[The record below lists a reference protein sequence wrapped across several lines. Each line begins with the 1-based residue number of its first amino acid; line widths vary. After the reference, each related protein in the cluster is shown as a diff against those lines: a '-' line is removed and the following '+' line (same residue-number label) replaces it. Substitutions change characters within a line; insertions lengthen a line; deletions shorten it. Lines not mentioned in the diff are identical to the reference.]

1 MRDTERRLDVPGL
14 QGRLRDF
21 VQDRDWQQYHSPKN
35 LAMALSSEAGELLD
49 LFRWLTEDESAELG
63 EADLREVAL
72 EMADIQIYLLRLAD
86 VLGVS
91 LAEVTEDKMSI
102 NAEKYPVELSRGN
115 AIKYSRR
122 PTVDPATPPER

>member
-1 MRDTERRLDVPGL
+1 MGNAERPLDVPGL
-14 QGRLRDF
+14 QNRLRDF
-21 VQDRDWQQYHSPKN
+21 VQDRDWHQYHSPKN

-49 LFRWLTEDESAELG
+49 LFRWLTEDESAHLP

-72 EMADIQIYLLRLAD
+72 EIADIQIYLLRLTD

-91 LAEVTEDKMSI
+91 LAQVIEDKISI
-102 NAEKYPVELSRGN
+102 NEDRYPVELSRGN
-115 AIKYSRR
+115 AIKYNRR

>member
-1 MRDTERRLDVPGL
+1 MHDAERPLDIPRL

-21 VQDRDWQQYHSPKN
+21 VQDRDWHRYHSPKN

-49 LFRWLTEDESAELG
+49 LFRWLTEDESAHLPE
-63 EADLREVAL
+63 EDLREAAL
-72 EMADIQIYLLRLAD
+72 EIADLQIYLLRLAD

-91 LAEVTEDKMSI
+91 LAQVVEDKMTI
-102 NAEKYPVELSRGN
+102 NEARYPAELSRGN
-115 AIKYSRR
+115 AIKYNRR